1 MAETCGFIYEHASG
15 FRECCTRNPEACEI
29 VGHGNWKEYKVD
41 NWTGQTYGLDWLNE
55 QANAHHSLPY
65 AMDFLREIG
74 VVRGPWRRAN
84 ALPRTSLDRQAIPAG
99 YLAEVAYT
107 WDRDGESSPTDF
119 VSALEFE
126 VDGTDKND
134 LVGEVLSSL
143 GREARE

>member
-1 MAETCGFIYEHASG
+1 MSKCNQIYEHASG
-15 FRECCTRNPEACEI
+15 YKEICTAETNPFYHAHEWRE
-29 VGHGNWKEYKVD
+29 YVD
-41 NWTGQTYGLDWLNE
+41 WTGQTYELDWLTE
-55 QANAHHSLPY
+55 QANKHAALPC

-107 WDRDGESSPTDF
+107 WDRDGDSSPTYF

-126 VDGTDKND
+126 VDGTTKND
-134 LVGEVLSSL
+134 MVGEVLSSL
-143 GREARE
+143 GKEARE